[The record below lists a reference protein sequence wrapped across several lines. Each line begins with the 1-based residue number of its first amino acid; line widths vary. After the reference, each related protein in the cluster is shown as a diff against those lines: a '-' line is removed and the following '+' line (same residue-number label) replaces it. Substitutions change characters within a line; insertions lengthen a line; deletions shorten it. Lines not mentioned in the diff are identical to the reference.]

1 MNRITF
7 GFAAT
12 FFGLCFH
19 TDISLGAYTLVS
31 AYAEE
36 ATSDFLE
43 SQGPIQLPASPQSQS
58 DEVSSWHA
66 ERPAVDTLKAAGS
79 TVLDD
84 VEFLVTS
91 PSRMTVESGLITLGV
106 VGVVGGVMV
115 FDSNIQKSV
124 QNNRTETGNNVFN
137 SIDQMG
143 NIMLPLNA
151 GLAVG
156 GYFFRN
162 NEEGNKL
169 FQTSLVS
176 LEAQALAGGL
186 TQLTK
191 FAVGRNRPSKDPQG
205 NSYDPF
211 QKLSQSLP
219 SGHATQMFALAAVFS
234 EQYSLPVQMLLYTMA
249 AAVSAE
255 RVYDNHHFS
264 SDVLA
269 GAAIGYVVGKVL
281 AWRHTYGDGGLSFM
295 PLDVAGGVGVTL
307 QYRF

>member
-1 MNRITF
+1 MNRIIF
-7 GFAAT
+7 GYAST
-12 FFGLCFH
+12 FFLLWFQPV
-19 TDISLGAYTLVS
+19 IPLGSYHRVS
-31 AYAEE
+31 ACAQESP
-36 ATSDFLE
+36 SDSLE
-43 SQGPIQLPASPQSQS
+43 PSDPVLPRPIPRSQS
-58 DEVSSWHA
+58 EDLNSRHA
-66 ERPAVDTLKAAGS
+66 EQPAIDTLKTAGL

-84 VEFLVTS
+84 VKFLVTS

-115 FDSNIQKSV
+115 FDSDIQKSV
-124 QNNRTETGNNVFN
+124 QRNRTETGDNIFK
-137 SIDQMG
+137 SIDHMG
-143 NIMLPLNA
+143 DLMLPLNA

-211 QKLSQSLP
+211 SQFGQSFP
-219 SGHATQMFALAAVFS
+219 SGHATQMFALAAVFG
-234 EQYSLPVQMLLYTMA
+234 EQYPLPVQMVLYTLA
-249 AAVSAE
+249 TAVSAE
-255 RVYDNHHFS
+255 RVYDNHHFA

-269 GAAIGYVVGKVL
+269 GAAIGYVVGKAL
-281 AWRHTYGDGGLSFM
+281 AWRHTYGDRGLSFM
-295 PLDVAGGVGVTL
+295 PLDLVGGVGITL
-307 QYRF
+307 DYRF